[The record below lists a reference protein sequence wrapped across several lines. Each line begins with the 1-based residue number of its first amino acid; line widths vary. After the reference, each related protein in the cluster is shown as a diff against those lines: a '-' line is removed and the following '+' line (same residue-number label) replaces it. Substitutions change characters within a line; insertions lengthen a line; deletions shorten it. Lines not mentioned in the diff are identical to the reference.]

1 MVLSRNNG
9 ESPRATRFSTLV
21 SWTGVKFNWSVID
34 AKEAVTEFY
43 NVCTFIKERV
53 LEKFPSK
60 LSPRRAKGKMKMKN
74 KFVKFYIRAFI
85 QDMLHRGGF

>member
-1 MVLSRNNG
+1 MDRLH
-9 ESPRATRFSTLV
+9 
-21 SWTGVKFNWSVID
+21 TGVKFNWSVID

-53 LEKFPSK
+53 LEKFSSK
-60 LSPRRAKGKMKMKN
+60 LSPRRAKGEMKMKN

-85 QDMLHRGGF
+85 QDMLHRGSF